1 MREKILKPNEFI
13 EAFDSGVEINEQT
26 LLNYAYSG
34 EVIEEGEN
42 RRWSRTATSIA
53 KINGRYFKI
62 LWEEGLTEYQDNSVW
77 DAPIEV
83 NRLEYDKVIPEHT
96 VHIVEWVD
104 KPNM

>member
-42 RRWSRTATSIA
+42 RRWSRPVTSIA

-83 NRLEYDKVIPEHT
+83 NRLEYDKIIPEHT

-104 KPNM
+104 KSNM